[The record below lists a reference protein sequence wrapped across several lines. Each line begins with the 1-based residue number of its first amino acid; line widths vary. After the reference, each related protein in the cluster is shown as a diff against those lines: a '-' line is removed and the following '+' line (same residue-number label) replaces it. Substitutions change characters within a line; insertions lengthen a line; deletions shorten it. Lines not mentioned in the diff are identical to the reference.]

1 MSLDAI
7 GYFIHKYDV
16 KHNVLSEAY
25 VECHALKRSDPSL
38 CSSLTFTFCQICL
51 EAGVSITEYLS
62 FSMFTTF
69 IIAMLLLYQYLLTLV
84 ISNVSL
90 SLRI

>member
-25 VECHALKRSDPSL
+25 VECHGFEEK
-38 CSSLTFTFCQICL
+38 
-51 EAGVSITEYLS
+51 
-62 FSMFTTF
+62 
-69 IIAMLLLYQYLLTLV
+69 
-84 ISNVSL
+84 
-90 SLRI
+90 